1 MLQQAFDIINML
13 WKSYAEMMKA
23 NPVIGGAMTLYGMGV
38 ATYLFKDLPS
48 RIFSYIKGQFMV
60 GVRIN
65 NNDNLFNCITY
76 WLEEQERVFRCKN
89 FAAKLN
95 YGTDKHTVAISV
107 GYGNHIFF
115 YKRRIFYLS
124 RVEKDVNN
132 TTDTKESLYI
142 TTYGWSPESIRRF
155 LQDVVPQPAVGVTTH
170 IHQYENYWQC
180 SANKKKRDLSSVVLT
195 AENEKKV
202 RNHISQY
209 LTSKEW
215 YKEHKIPWRTGIILE
230 GPPGTGK
237 STLSLA
243 LCGEFD
249 CNLYIVNLSLMSDE
263 KLIEMFKYLP
273 PKAIILIEDI
283 DSYSIATSRKKSRL
297 TKKKEDSKPVRGAKP
312 SSTEDAAPDDP
323 KDFSFGS
330 LSGLLNAIDGICST
344 EDRILIATTNHLDKL
359 DPALIRPGRFELI
372 LKIDNLD
379 DETAKKMFAKFY
391 PKFVLPKNFKMKEG
405 ISPATFQTMTIGNKN
420 EPEVLLELCSDVQQG
435 KKTFM
440 EKAIFCSG
448 EPTVEDEA

>member
-1 MLQQAFDIINML
+1 
-13 WKSYAEMMKA
+13 
-23 NPVIGGAMTLYGMGV
+23 
-38 ATYLFKDLPS
+38 
-48 RIFSYIKGQFMV
+48 
-60 GVRIN
+60 
-65 NNDNLFNCITY
+65 
-76 WLEEQERVFRCKN
+76 
-89 FAAKLN
+89 
-95 YGTDKHTVAISV
+95 
-107 GYGNHIFF
+107 
-115 YKRRIFYLS
+115 
-124 RVEKDVNN
+124 
-132 TTDTKESLYI
+132 
-142 TTYGWSPESIRRF
+142 
-155 LQDVVPQPAVGVTTH
+155 
-170 IHQYENYWQC
+170 
-180 SANKKKRDLSSVVLT
+180 
-195 AENEKKV
+195 
-202 RNHISQY
+202 
-209 LTSKEW
+209 
-215 YKEHKIPWRTGIILE
+215 
-230 GPPGTGK
+230 
-237 STLSLA
+237 
-243 LCGEFD
+243 
-249 CNLYIVNLSLMSDE
+249 MSDE